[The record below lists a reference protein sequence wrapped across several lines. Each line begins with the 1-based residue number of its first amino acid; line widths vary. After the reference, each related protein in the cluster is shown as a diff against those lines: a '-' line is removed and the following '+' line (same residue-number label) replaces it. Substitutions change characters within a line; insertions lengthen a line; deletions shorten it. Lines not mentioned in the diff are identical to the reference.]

1 MIRPDRHRER
11 LVTLLLI
18 VAGVS
23 GVWWLPQF
31 PFLPLAVVTSGI
43 SARTMIQTYRLR
55 HWMVHQDPTQPLPG
69 SGLWGDI
76 YYQIQRLSQRSQR
89 SQRRLQVML
98 DRIQDSTA
106 ALQDGVIMVDR
117 HGNIEW
123 WNRAAGQYL
132 GLRAPADVNH
142 PLTNLIRAPEFIT
155 YFERCEYDEPL
166 VMQAQARNDLYL
178 QFSITLFGRNDR
190 LIVVHDVTR
199 LRLLEQMRKDFVAN
213 VSHELRTPL
222 TVINGYLETFGELSD
237 DLPVAGQKML
247 ARMQEQGQRMEAII
261 RDLLVL
267 SRLETGSSQGRDD
280 INVPAM
286 LRLILEEARAL
297 SGGRHDLQL
306 EVDVQNHLPG
316 YEHELRS
323 AFTNLV
329 VNAVKYTQEG
339 GRIKARWYR
348 DGDALCL
355 SVTDNG
361 IGIDERHIPRLTE
374 RFYRADP
381 SRSKDTGGTGLGLAI
396 VKHVLLRHDAELQ
409 VESRI
414 GQGSTFTARF
424 SRG

>member
-18 VAGVS
+18 LAGVS

-31 PFLPLAVVTSGI
+31 PFLPLALVTSGI
-43 SARTMIQTYRLR
+43 SARTLIQTYRLR
-55 HWMVHQDPTQPLPG
+55 HWLVNQDNTQPLSG

-76 YYQIQRLSQRSQR
+76 FYQTQRLLHRSRNSQK
-89 SQRRLQVML
+89 RLQNML
-98 DRIQDSTA
+98 DRIQESTA
-106 ALQDGVIMVDR
+106 ALQDGVIMVDH

-123 WNRAAGQYL
+123 WNRAAGNYL
-132 GLRAPADVNH
+132 ALRAPADVNH
-142 PLTNLIRAPEFIT
+142 PLTNLIRAPEFVR
-155 YFERCEYDEPL
+155 YFEGCEFDEPL
-166 VMQAQARNDLYL
+166 VMLAPARNDLYL
-178 QFSITLFGRNDR
+178 QFTVTLFGDNDR

-222 TVINGYLETFGELSD
+222 TVINGYLETLDELAD
-237 DLPVAGQKML
+237 ALPSAGQRML
-247 ARMQEQGQRMEAII
+247 RQMQEQGHRMDHII

-267 SRLETGSSQGRDD
+267 SRLETGSSQQREDV
-280 INVPAM
+280 NVPDM
-286 LRLILEEARAL
+286 LNLIVEEAMAV
-297 SGGRHDLQL
+297 SGGRHDIQL
-306 EVDVQNHLPG
+306 ELDIQDHLPG

-339 GRIKARWYR
+339 GKITARWTKEE
-348 DGDALCL
+348 DALVF

-361 IGIDERHIPRLTE
+361 IGIDDRHIPRLTE

-381 SRSKDTGGTGLGLAI
+381 SRSKETGGTGLGLAI

-409 VESRI
+409 VESRV
-414 GQGSTFTARF
+414 GRGSTFTARF
-424 SRG
+424 PLT